1 MDALT
6 IVIMIILFILA
17 LIFVFSTALL
27 TPYIGKKNLLAVM
40 VLGLIVGTVGGVF
53 LISPIVDDL
62 PDFTRT
68 LVEESVEGTDN
79 LELELSTN
87 GNLTETIHNISS
99 INGVKNV
106 SYDGITFITTSGFD
120 TDYQR
125 AAFLEAL
132 NNSDNISSIID
143 QGNNTYYVKISENGD
158 PQVVLDKIYATF
170 STYNYIHL
178 RYTSMRA
185 NATVQAN
192 NITGIMKEISNTDA
206 VILKVTG
213 PTEDN
218 IKMIS
223 QYLPNQTNVILLS
236 AVLGVIVALS
246 GFFVDSIYNF
256 TTKFRKRRN
265 KQTDR
270 DKIKRKVVPGTPRRA
285 NNRKVPKRDSIDI
298 FDDSFENS
306 PKQTIGSNRK
316 FEPITEE
323 ASKETNKE
331 SKKSKGRFSRL
342 FGRSKDDVEKPKQKR
357 RNVENIESKQ
367 IKESKGKPK
376 RKVPKVRPRRKE

>member
-17 LIFVFSTALL
+17 LVFVFSTALL
-27 TPYIGKKNLLAVM
+27 TPYIGKKNLLAVV

-68 LVEESVEGTDN
+68 IVEESVVGTDN

-87 GNLTETIHNISS
+87 GNLTETIQNLSS
-99 INGVKNV
+99 INCVENV
-106 SYDGITFITTSGFD
+106 SYDGITFITTSDFD
-120 TDYQR
+120 TSYQR
-125 AAFLEAL
+125 AAFFEAL
-132 NNSDNISSIID
+132 NNSGNISDIID
-143 QGNNTYYVKISENGD
+143 QGNNTYYVKIAENGD
-158 PQVVLDKIYATF
+158 PQVVLDKIYSTF
-170 STYNYIHL
+170 SVYNYIHL

-192 NITGIMKEISNTDA
+192 NITRIMKEVSNTDA
-206 VILKVTG
+206 VILNVTG

-223 QYLPNQTNVILLS
+223 RYLPNQTNVILLS
-236 AVLGVIVALS
+236 AALGVIVALL

-256 TTKFRKRRN
+256 TTNFRKRRN
-265 KQTDR
+265 KQTDSDR
-270 DKIKRKVVPGTPRRA
+270 IKRKVVPGTPRRRI
-285 NNRKVPKRDSIDI
+285 NNQKVSRRDSIDI

-316 FEPITEE
+316 FEPMTEE
-323 ASKETNKE
+323 ASKETIKE
-331 SKKSKGRFSRL
+331 SKKSKGRFSKL
-342 FGRSKDDVEKPKQKR
+342 FGRSKDDVEKPKR
-357 RNVENIESKQ
+357 RTVENTESKQ
-367 IKESKGKPK
+367 KESKRKPK

>member
-27 TPYIGKKNLLAVM
+27 TPYIGKKNLLSVM
-40 VLGLIVGTVGGVF
+40 ILGLVVGTVGGVF

-68 LVEESVEGTDN
+68 IVEESVEGTDN

-99 INGVKNV
+99 IKGVENV

-132 NNSDNISSIID
+132 NNSNNVSSVID
-143 QGNNTYYVKISENGD
+143 QGNNTYYVKIAENGE
-158 PQVVLDKIYATF
+158 PQVVLDKIYSTF

-192 NITGIMKEISNTDA
+192 NITGVMKQISNTDA
-206 VILKVTG
+206 VILNVTG

-256 TTKFRKRRN
+256 TTKFRKNRN

-270 DKIKRKVVPGTPRRA
+270 DRIKRKVVPGTPRRRT
-285 NNRKVPKRDSIDI
+285 NNQKVRKRDSIDI

-316 FEPITEE
+316 FEPMTEE
-323 ASKETNKE
+323 ASKETKKE
-331 SKKSKGRFSRL
+331 SKKSKGRFSKL
-342 FGRSKDDVEKPKQKR
+342 FGRSKDDVETPKR
-357 RNVENIESKQ
+357 RNIENNESKQ
-367 IKESKGKPK
+367 TRESKGKPK
-376 RKVPKVRPRRKE
+376 RKAPKVRPRRKE

>member
-17 LIFVFSTALL
+17 LVFVFSTALL
-27 TPYIGKKNLLAVM
+27 TPYIGKKNLLAVV

-68 LVEESVEGTDN
+68 IVEESVVGTDN

-87 GNLTETIHNISS
+87 GNLTETIQNLSS
-99 INGVKNV
+99 INGVENV
-106 SYDGITFITTSGFD
+106 SYDGITFITTSDFD
-120 TDYQR
+120 TSYQR
-125 AAFLEAL
+125 AAFFEAL
-132 NNSDNISSIID
+132 NNSGNISDIID
-143 QGNNTYYVKISENGD
+143 QGNNTYYVKIAENGD
-158 PQVVLDKIYATF
+158 PQVVLDKIYSTF
-170 STYNYIHL
+170 SVYNYIHL

-192 NITGIMKEISNTDA
+192 NITRIMKEVSNTDA
-206 VILKVTG
+206 VILNVTG

-223 QYLPNQTNVILLS
+223 RYLPNQTNVILLS
-236 AVLGVIVALS
+236 AALGVIVALL

-256 TTKFRKRRN
+256 TTNFRKRRN
-265 KQTDR
+265 KQTDSDR
-270 DKIKRKVVPGTPRRA
+270 IKRKVVPGTPRRRI
-285 NNRKVPKRDSIDI
+285 NNQKVSRRDSIDI

-316 FEPITEE
+316 FEPMTEE
-323 ASKETNKE
+323 ASKETKKE
-331 SKKSKGRFSRL
+331 SKKSKGRFSKL
-342 FGRSKDDVEKPKQKR
+342 FGRSKDDVEKPKR
-357 RNVENIESKQ
+357 RTVENTESKQ
-367 IKESKGKPK
+367 KESKRKPK